1 MKSTHFL
8 FLACAFAWGCA
19 STQSIDMPEKMPRLI
34 EQEPFPP
41 MSEALLASHSELDLR
56 ILIAEDGSVL
66 KAQLLNLSGDA
77 EWDALAIAR
86 MEQWKFSPAIHNGKP
101 IAMWINFHARVK
113 CETPVYIGLA
123 EIECES
129 ASVADSVY
137 ALLRSGEDF
146 GLLVSNFSVS
156 KSKGNHGDLGQ
167 VDISRYGEDVKHVLA
182 ELKEN
187 GLLNLFPWASTTSF
201 LNGCQRTYA
210 LNDRRCL
217 NFNLDIIQSKAGR
230 RLIEVPVRLLWIP
243 A

>member
-187 GLLNLFPWASTTSF
+187 GYTEPLPMGEHYVIFKRLST
-201 LNGCQRTYA
+201 
-210 LNDRRCL
+210 D
-217 NFNLDIIQSKAGR
+217 
-230 RLIEVPVRLLWIP
+230 VRFE
-243 A
+243 